1 MCVTTG
7 RSGTKLLA
15 KLLALGDDVC
25 ARHEPEPALH
35 HVLEEVKRDPAAALR
50 FVREVK
56 LPAIQACPEKNY
68 AETSHLFGK
77 GFYEAFL
84 KLELP
89 FKIIILNRNPRDVA
103 RSLWRIGTVP
113 GRTPGGR
120 TFLLEPL
127 QQNVLKLRNWE
138 RMTDYELCYWYCLE
152 MERRKTLY
160 AEECTKRGIAVVET
174 SIERL
179 KQYSSF
185 LDFMGACG
193 LTVSAKD
200 TRARHAEI
208 VAKKVNR
215 KIGFRRKRCILPYSF
230 HERRVWKN
238 LIKDEKGTM
247 DALQRSLHAR
257 YGLSG
262 SVG

>member
-15 KLLALGDDVC
+15 NLLTLGDDVC
-25 ARHEPEPALH
+25 ALHEPEPAFH
-35 HVLEEVKRDPAAALR
+35 HVLEEVKRDPAAALK

-56 LPAIQACPEKNY
+56 LPAIQARPEKYY

-77 GFYEAFL
+77 GFFEVFL
-84 KLELP
+84 ELELP

-103 RSLWRIGTVP
+103 RSLWRVGTVP
-113 GRTPGGR
+113 GRTQRGR

-127 QQNVLKLRNWE
+127 QQNVLKLRNWD

-160 AEECTKRGIAVVET
+160 AAECTKRGIAVVET
-174 SIERL
+174 SIESL
-179 KQYSSF
+179 KQYSAF
-185 LDFMGACG
+185 LECMRACG

-200 TRARHAEI
+200 ARARHAEI
-208 VAKKVNR
+208 VAKKANR
-215 KIGFRRKRCILPYSF
+215 KKGFRRKWTILPYSY
-230 HERRVWKN
+230 HERRVWEN
-238 LIKDEKGTM
+238 LVRGEKRTIE
-247 DALQRSLHAR
+247 ALQRSLQAR
-257 YGLSG
+257 YGLS
-262 SVG
+262 VG